1 MRAIRVSTLDG
12 VDALTLEDIPPP
24 TPGPG
29 EVRIKVYVGGVN
41 FPDLLMSEGKYQF
54 KAPLPFTPGLEAAGE
69 VIELGEGVTR
79 FKPGD
84 RVMGFFDY
92 GAFAE
97 EAVVEEKFLMAVPDG
112 MSWEMA
118 GGFVLT
124 HTTSHA
130 ALVHERVNLQA
141 GEVLLVHGAAGGVGT
156 TAVQIGKALG
166 CTVVAT
172 TGSDDKAQFA
182 LDNGAD
188 YAINYTTEEIR
199 TRVKDLVG
207 GADVVYDPVSGNA
220 FTQSL
225 RCINF
230 EGRII
235 IIGFA
240 SGTIADA
247 PANYVLVKNISIV
260 GFPVGTY
267 RRTSPE
273 VLLRSYSGLSE
284 MWAAGHLKPQQ
295 SHVFPLE
302 ETPEAIKALR
312 DRKAKGKVVIKVRDE
327 E

>member
-1 MRAIRVSTLDG
+1 MH
-12 VDALTLEDIPPP
+12 
-24 TPGPG
+24 
-29 EVRIKVYVGGVN
+29 
-41 FPDLLMSEGKYQF
+41 
-54 KAPLPFTPGLEAAGE
+54 
-69 VIELGEGVTR
+69 
-79 FKPGD
+79 
-84 RVMGFFDY
+84 
-92 GAFAE
+92 
-97 EAVVEEKFLMAVPDG
+97 VPAG

-118 GGFVLT
+118 GGCCLT

-130 ALVHERVNLQA
+130 ALVHGRVNLKN

-172 TGSDDKAQFA
+172 AGSDDKAQFA

-188 YAINYTTEEIR
+188 YAINYSTEEIR
-199 TRVKDLVG
+199 TRVKELVG
-207 GADVVYDPVSGNA
+207 GADVVYDPVSGDA

-260 GFPVGTY
+260 GFPVGSY

-273 VLLRSYSGLSE
+273 VLLHSYDGLSK
-284 MWAAGHLKPQQ
+284 MWDAGQLKPQQ
-295 SHVFPLE
+295 SHAFPLSE
-302 ETPEAIKALR
+302 AGEAIKALR
-312 DRKAKGKVVIKVRDE
+312 DRKAKGKVIIKVRDGE
-327 E
+327 

>member
-1 MRAIRVSTLDG
+1 MRAIRVSKLDG
-12 VDALTLEDIPPP
+12 VDALTLEDIPSPI
-24 TPGPG
+24 PGVG
-29 EVRIKVYVGGVN
+29 EVRLKVYVGGVN
-41 FPDLLMSEGKYQF
+41 FPDLLMSEGKYQH
-54 KAPLPFTPGLEAAGE
+54 KPALPFTPGLEAAGE
-69 VIELGEGVTR
+69 VIDVGEGVTR

-84 RVMGFFDY
+84 RVMGFFDH

-97 EAVVEEKFLMAVPDG
+97 EAIVAEKFLMHVPAG

-118 GGFVLT
+118 GGFCLT

-130 ALVHERVNLQA
+130 ALVHKRVNLKN

-172 TGSDDKAQFA
+172 AGSDDKAQFA

-188 YAINYTTEEIR
+188 YAINYSTEEIR
-199 TRVKDLVG
+199 TRVKELVG
-207 GADVVYDPVSGNA
+207 GADVVYDPVSGDA

-260 GFPVGTY
+260 GFPVGSY
-267 RRTSPE
+267 RRTNPE
-273 VLLRSYSGLSE
+273 VLLHSYDGLSK
-284 MWAAGHLKPQQ
+284 MWDAGQLQPQQ
-295 SHVFPLE
+295 SHAFRLSE
-302 ETPEAIKALR
+302 AGEAIKALR
-312 DRKAKGKVVIKVRDE
+312 DRKAKGKVIIKVRDGE
-327 E
+327 

>member
-1 MRAIRVSTLDG
+1 
-12 VDALTLEDIPPP
+12 
-24 TPGPG
+24 
-29 EVRIKVYVGGVN
+29 
-41 FPDLLMSEGKYQF
+41 
-54 KAPLPFTPGLEAAGE
+54 
-69 VIELGEGVTR
+69 
-79 FKPGD
+79 
-84 RVMGFFDY
+84 
-92 GAFAE
+92 
-97 EAVVEEKFLMAVPDG
+97 
-112 MSWEMA
+112 MSWETA

-124 HTTSHA
+124 HTTSR
-130 ALVHERVNLQA
+130 ALVRMSGELQA
-141 GEVLLVHGAAGGVGT
+141 GKVLLVHGAAGGVGT

-172 TGSDDKAQFA
+172 AGSDDKAQFA

-240 SGTIADA
+240 SGTISDA

-260 GFPVGTY
+260 GFPSV
-267 RRTSPE
+267 RIDARARKFSS
-273 VLLRSYSGLSE
+273 VLYL
-284 MWAAGHLKPQQ
+284 
-295 SHVFPLE
+295 VF
-302 ETPEAIKALR
+302 
-312 DRKAKGKVVIKVRDE
+312 
-327 E
+327 

>member
-1 MRAIRVSTLDG
+1 MRAIRVSKLDG
-12 VDALTLEDIPPP
+12 VDALTLEDIPSPI
-24 TPGPG
+24 PGVG
-29 EVRIKVYVGGVN
+29 EVRLKVYVGGVN
-41 FPDLLMSEGKYQF
+41 FPDLLMSEGKYQH
-54 KAPLPFTPGLEAAGE
+54 KPALPFTPGLEAAGE
-69 VIELGEGVTR
+69 VIDVGEGVTR

-84 RVMGFFDY
+84 RVMGFFDH

-97 EAVVEEKFLMAVPDG
+97 EAVVAEKFLMHVPAG

-118 GGFVLT
+118 GGFCLT

-130 ALVHERVNLQA
+130 ALVHKRVNLKN

-172 TGSDDKAQFA
+172 AGSDDKAQFA

-188 YAINYTTEEIR
+188 YAINYSTEEIR
-199 TRVKDLVG
+199 TRVKELVG
-207 GADVVYDPVSGNA
+207 GADVVYDPVSGDA

-260 GFPVGTY
+260 GFPVGSY
-267 RRTSPE
+267 RRTNPE
-273 VLLRSYSGLSE
+273 LLLHSYDGLAK
-284 MWAAGHLKPQQ
+284 MWDAGQLQPQQ
-295 SHVFPLE
+295 SHAFPLSE
-302 ETPEAIKALR
+302 AGEAIKALR
-312 DRKAKGKVVIKVRDE
+312 DRKAKGKVIIKVRDGE
-327 E
+327 

>member
-1 MRAIRVSTLDG
+1 MRSIRVSSLDG
-12 VDALTLEDIPPP
+12 VDTLTLEDIPPP
-24 TPGPG
+24 VAGPE
-29 EVRIKVYVGGVN
+29 EVRIEVHVGGVN
-41 FPDLLMSEGKYQF
+41 FPDLLMSEGKYQH
-54 KAPLPFTPGLEAAGE
+54 KPNLPFTPGLEMAGK
-69 VIELGEGVTR
+69 VIEVGHSVTR
-79 FKPGD
+79 FVPGD

-97 EAVVEEKFLMAVPDG
+97 EAVVPEKYLMAVPGD
-112 MSWEMA
+112 MDWETA
-118 GGFVLT
+118 GGFMLT

-130 ALVHERVNLQA
+130 ALVHERVNLKA
-141 GEVLLVHGAAGGVGT
+141 SEILLVHGAAGGVGT

-166 CTVVAT
+166 CTVIAT
-172 TGSDDKAQFA
+172 TGSDEKAQFA

-188 YAINYTTEEIR
+188 YAINYSSEDIR
-199 TRVKDLVG
+199 DRVKELAG
-207 GADVVYDPVSGNA
+207 GADVVYDPVGGDA
-220 FTQSL
+220 FSASL
-225 RCINF
+225 RCTNF

-240 SGTIADA
+240 SGTIANA

-273 VLLRSYSGLSE
+273 ILNRSYAGLTE
-284 MWAAGHLKPQQ
+284 MWAAGQLKPQQ

-302 ETPEAIKALR
+302 QTSDAIKALR
-312 DRKAKGKVVIKVRDE
+312 DRKAMGKVVIKVRDE

>member
-1 MRAIRVSTLDG
+1 MRSIRVSSLDG
-12 VDALTLEDIPPP
+12 VDALTVEEIPPP
-24 TPGPG
+24 VAGPG

-41 FPDLLMSEGKYQF
+41 FPDLLMSEGKYQH
-54 KAPLPFTPGLEAAGE
+54 KPDLPFTPGLEAAGE
-69 VIELGEGVTR
+69 VIDVGDGVNR
-79 FKPGD
+79 FAPGD
-84 RVMGFFDY
+84 RVMGFFDL

-97 EAVVEEKFLMAVPDG
+97 EAVVGEQFLMHVPDG
-112 MSWEMA
+112 MDWEMA
-118 GGFVLT
+118 GGFTLT

-130 ALVHERVNLQA
+130 ALVHERVNLKA

-172 TGSDDKAQFA
+172 AGSDDKAQFA
-182 LDNGAD
+182 LENGAD
-188 YAINYTTEEIR
+188 YAINYSSEDIR
-199 TRVKDLVG
+199 TRVKELVG
-207 GADVVYDPVSGNA
+207 GADVVYDPVGGEA
-220 FTQSL
+220 FSASL

-260 GFPVGTY
+260 GFPVGSY
-267 RRTSPE
+267 RRTSPA
-273 VLLRSYSGLSE
+273 VLRRSYAGLSD

-302 ETPEAIKALR
+302 QAADAIKALR
-312 DRKAKGKVVIKVRDE
+312 DRKAKGKVVIKIRE
-327 E
+327 GE